1 MDFNEYELKIF
12 DNVDQMIKNI
22 KNKNEMYGLC
32 RNVAGYAWK
41 WNSKGKK
48 LPMHV
53 TKKEVQKMK
62 ENNVYDIEIDGYK
75 YIWNSQPT
83 DWINS
88 ENSINEIG
96 SIHTT
101 QGFDLNYTGLIIGN
115 ELKYDDINHKIIVDR
130 NNYFDAK
137 GKAGTS
143 DEELL
148 EYILHIYQTMC
159 TRGMRGTYL
168 YVCDEKL
175 KEYLSKYIDKYNG
188 SGITYKIDE
197 KEDNNILMVAEEDEE
212 YKSDKNNEID

>member
-1 MDFNEYELKIF
+1 
-12 DNVDQMIKNI
+12 
-22 KNKNEMYGLC
+22 
-32 RNVAGYAWK
+32 
-41 WNSKGKK
+41 
-48 LPMHV
+48 
-53 TKKEVQKMK
+53 MK
-62 ENNVYDIEIDGYK
+62 ENNVYDIEIDGHK

-148 EYILHIYQTMC
+148 KYILHIYQIMC
-159 TRGMRGTYL
+159 TRGMRGTYI
-168 YVCDEKL
+168 YVCDSKL
-175 KEYLSKYIDKYNG
+175 KEYLSKYIDKYND

-197 KEDNNILMVAEEDEE
+197 NEDNNILMVAEEDEE
-212 YKSDKNNEID
+212 YKYE

>member
-1 MDFNEYELKIF
+1 M
-12 DNVDQMIKNI
+12 VRNI
-22 KNKNEMYGLC
+22 KNKNEIYGLC

-53 TKKEVQKMK
+53 TKKEVQKIK
-62 ENNVYDIEIDGYK
+62 ENNLYDIEIDGYK

-115 ELKYDDINHKIIVDR
+115 KIKYDDINHKIIVDR
-130 NNYFDAK
+130 KNYYDVK
-137 GKAGTS
+137 GKAGIS
-143 DEELL
+143 DEELFRI
-148 EYILHIYQTMC
+148 YIAYISNYVYKRNEGNIFIYM
-159 TRGMRGTYL
+159 
-168 YVCDEKL
+168 
-175 KEYLSKYIDKYNG
+175 
-188 SGITYKIDE
+188 
-197 KEDNNILMVAEEDEE
+197 
-212 YKSDKNNEID
+212 